1 VTNAENNWGVTW
13 SAISFVERVLSS
25 HTAVDSFTRVNDIQ
39 FIIVRRGDHPDVNA
53 VLVDDYMLG
62 EATVY
67 AILEEFDDV
76 TAVVNNGTWNHIA
89 LDWRDFAK
97 RTGVVVL
104 EMADFLGALNVK
116 ELAKYTTHEE
126 REERRPKRKRSS

>member
-1 VTNAENNWGVTW
+1 MTNDEKDWGVGW
-13 SAISFVERVLSS
+13 SAISFFEGVLSN

-39 FIIVRRGDHPDVNA
+39 FRIVRRRDHPDVNA

-67 AILEEFDDV
+67 AILQEFDDV

-116 ELAKYTTHEE
+116 ELAKYTTRDE
-126 REERRPKRKRSS
+126 REERRRKRKKSS

>member
-1 VTNAENNWGVTW
+1 MTNGDNDWSVGWG
-13 SAISFVERVLSS
+13 AISFFEGVLSN

-39 FIIVRRGDHPDVNA
+39 FEIRRRDHPDVNA

-67 AILEEFDDV
+67 ALLEEFNGV
-76 TAVVNNGTWNHIA
+76 TAVVNNGSWNHIA

-116 ELAKYTTHEE
+116 DIAKYTTRDE
-126 REERRPKRKRSS
+126 REARRRKRKKSS